1 MNAYLKELQS
11 SCAQYNKLSIA
22 QILAKL
28 DFNIYISAAFNNKVS
43 PSREFDINKDG
54 DKFFRNATSTR
65 RVDFFDTP
73 DV

>member
-1 MNAYLKELQS
+1 MHTSKNYRVPALKHIE
-11 SCAQYNKLSIA
+11 LSIA

-54 DKFFRNATSTR
+54 DNFFRNATSTR
-65 RVDFFDTP
+65 RVDFFDTS